1 MTDPVTIPAE
11 LAWVAEQNREI
22 LEAYREAVRAMPP
35 NFRPMFAA
43 AVLPAV
49 SRRIVELQK
58 GRR

>member
-1 MTDPVTIPAE
+1 MTDPVTIPDA
-11 LAWVAEQNREI
+11 LAWVAGQPLPI

-35 NFRPMFAA
+35 DFRPGFAA

-49 SRRIVELQK
+49 SRRIAELQK